1 MNHSECDGRNKNLS
15 LFVASDKC
23 FTAKGV
29 RNDLVQWSIFVGKT
43 CKRNGGLLIQLFT
56 GTIPLFLIFAKV
68 QRFQLNKNDIV
79 ITATPRTNNKIICNH
94 FHNAIAH
101 YFLSISDFD
110 GTLSETK

>member
-1 MNHSECDGRNKNLS
+1 M
-15 LFVASDKC
+15 FVASDRC

-29 RNDLVQWSIFVGKT
+29 RNDLVQYHHWSIFVGKT

-79 ITATPRTNNKIICNH
+79 ITAAPRTNNKII
-94 FHNAIAH
+94 
-101 YFLSISDFD
+101 
-110 GTLSETK
+110 